1 MNAVKQNIK
10 NSVFNV
16 ADVILYPFL
25 FFLSI
30 PFFIKHLG
38 SESFGLWMLM
48 NTILITSQVLNIGLP
63 PSLVRYL
70 SLYRS
75 QNKLQDVGKTVGTGI
90 SVSLVFMLAGIFS
103 GIIISFCILK
113 INLFNLPRHL
123 VHTAFYAMLVTSFTI
138 GLKFIEQALLY
149 IFRGLERYDLYFF
162 MNNSI
167 KIVILLINMFQVV
180 HLKSVTGLLVTNLI
194 ITILMLCVQLLII
207 KKTVPPFRCFQKDN
221 LLHARE
227 LFRFGLYNWLQSLII
242 IIVFQL
248 DRFLV
253 VTAFGPLILGH
264 YILIST
270 IYLNIHVVFTATSTW
285 LIPRIV
291 EKTLSDK
298 ADKNHSLFYNLR
310 AFVTIS
316 GIMSLSLFYILY
328 EPLFTLWI
336 GVENLVQ
343 LSGFINLFTQFEF
356 FYLLL
361 IVPPLYMNYS
371 GNQGNGT
378 FIIFFVSLLNIAGIL
393 IGYKLLNSPEG
404 IVFGL
409 IISTIVSIPVIYYK
423 TAKALQLKNRLR
435 DIFFFLLL
443 PSIASL
449 LVFCETLVL
458 QLAVFSLLITLC
470 WAYFIKFEKNNI
482 RILFH

>member
-1 MNAVKQNIK
+1 MNAIKQNIR
-10 NSVFNV
+10 NSVFNI

-25 FFLSI
+25 FFLTI

-63 PSLVRYL
+63 PSLVRHL
-70 SLYRS
+70 ALYRS
-75 QNKLQDVGKTVGTGI
+75 QNKLQDISKTIGTGI
-90 SVSLVFMLAGIFS
+90 SVSVVFMILGLLA

-113 INLFNLPRHL
+113 MNLFNLPRHL
-123 VHTAFYAMLVTSFTI
+123 IHTAFYAMLVTSFII
-138 GLKFIEQALLY
+138 GLKFIEQTLLY

-167 KIVILLINMFQVV
+167 KIGILLINMFQVV
-180 HLKSVTGLLVTNLI
+180 YLKSITGLLVTNLI
-194 ITILMLCVQLLII
+194 ITILMLGVQLLFI

-221 LLHARE
+221 FLHARE
-227 LFRFGLYNWLQSLII
+227 LFKFGLYNWLQSLIVI
-242 IIVFQL
+242 VVFQL

-253 VTAFGPLILGH
+253 VNAFGPLTLGH

-285 LIPRIV
+285 LIPRII
-291 EKTLSDK
+291 EKTLNKETS
-298 ADKNHSLFYNLR
+298 KNHYLFYNLR

-316 GIMSLSLFYILY
+316 GIMALSLFYILY
-328 EPLFTLWI
+328 EPLFILWI
-336 GVENLVQ
+336 GTENLAH
-343 LSGFINLFTQFEF
+343 LSGFIKLFTQFEF

-371 GNQGNGT
+371 GNPGNGT
-378 FIIFFVSLLNIAGIL
+378 FIIFCVSILNIAGVL
-393 IGYKLLNSPEG
+393 LGYKLLNSPEG
-404 IVFGL
+404 IISGL
-409 IISTIVSIPVIYYK
+409 IISTIASIPVIYYR
-423 TAKALQLKNRLR
+423 TAWVLQLKNNLR
-435 DIFFFLLL
+435 DIIFFLLL
-443 PSIASL
+443 PSVASL
-449 LVFCETLVL
+449 LIFCESLVL
-458 QLAVFSLLITLC
+458 QLGVFSLLLVLC